1 MLYAVL
7 DAVVHFGA
15 LGIVEAI
22 DCTDQVAG
30 DAADAFETDAF
41 AILAHFFFRHCVLLL
56 AC

>member
-15 LGIVEAI
+15 LGIVEAV